1 MVFLTGR
8 RDDAMIRRMEAT
20 APTPPGKEL
29 DQAHRRR
36 RWLMIGF
43 WLLVFVT
50 AAIGNTMTSRMD
62 AIRYDIA
69 APTWQIATNE
79 FSSITVGLFIL
90 PFLLWACDRWPLHA
104 DTWRRRLP
112 LYFLGSVAYSAIH
125 VVGMDLI
132 RLLVYASFGSR
143 YEPGPWTT
151 QAVYEYLKDVRTFF
165 LIVAVGHMVE
175 WFGRHIKGE
184 ASLLDV
190 PDEGPPVEAVDRPER
205 FLVRKLGRDF
215 LVATADIEW
224 VQSAGNYVNLRVR
237 GRDYPLRSTLAALET
252 RLDPTVFVRAHR
264 SYLVQ
269 LAQVTSI
276 EPLDAGDAR
285 LHMADGTVLPCSRR
299 YRESLRAMAAGAE
312 PALARA

>member
-1 MVFLTGR
+1 
-8 RDDAMIRRMEAT
+8 MEAT
-20 APTPPGKEL
+20 SPPPPGSEL
-29 DQAHRRR
+29 DRAHRRR
-36 RWLMIGF
+36 RSLMIAF
-43 WLLVFVT
+43 WVLVFVT
-50 AAIGNTMTSRMD
+50 AAVGNTMTTRMD
-62 AIRYDIA
+62 AMRYDIPS
-69 APTWQIATNE
+69 PTWQIATNE
-79 FSSITVGLFIL
+79 FSSIVLGLLML
-90 PFLLWACDRWPLHA
+90 PFLLKACDRWPLHA

-112 LYFLGSVAYSAIH
+112 LYLLGSVAYCACH
-125 VVGMDLI
+125 VVGMDLL
-132 RLLVYASFGSR
+132 RMLVYAGFGSK
-143 YEPGPWTT
+143 YEPGPWAN
-151 QAVYEYLKDVRTFF
+151 QAVYEYLKDIRTFF

-175 WFGRHIKGE
+175 WFGRHIQGE

-190 PDEGPPVEAVDRPER
+190 PDEGQPVEAVDRPER

-252 RLDPTVFVRAHR
+252 RLDPAVFVRAHR
-264 SYLVQ
+264 SYLVH

-299 YRESLRAMAAGAE
+299 YRESLRAAAAGAE